1 MAGNLA
7 VGDYYI
13 DEGRFESL
21 KSCEVRT
28 GDVLV
33 SLVGTFGKAL
43 VVPGDAEPGIINPRL
58 IRVSLDS
65 NLVLP
70 EFFCYWLQ
78 ASTTQRLLADAAQGG
93 TMGVLNAGIVKNLS
107 LGRPSWS
114 EQEEIV
120 KILKAVESRLD
131 SEREKKTSEVK
142 LKSAL
147 MSVLFSGEFRV
158 TPDAEVA

>member
-1 MAGNLA
+1 
-7 VGDYYI
+7 
-13 DEGRFESL
+13 
-21 KSCEVRT
+21 
-28 GDVLV
+28 
-33 SLVGTFGKAL
+33 
-43 VVPGDAEPGIINPRL
+43 
-58 IRVSLDS
+58 
-65 NLVLP
+65 
-70 EFFCYWLQ
+70 
-78 ASTTQRLLADAAQGG
+78 
-93 TMGVLNAGIVKNLS
+93 MGVLNAGIVKNLS